1 MSSPAASIADLGQ
14 SIWCDSISRNMIESG
29 DLKRLID
36 LGVTGLTSNPTIF
49 EKAIGQSDDYDKS
62 IYELA
67 NLGKSVD
74 EIYEALVVE
83 DIKAAADLLR
93 PVYDVTE
100 GADGYVSLEV
110 NPHFAH
116 DTENTIR
123 EARRLFLTLDRPNVM
138 MKVPATNEGMP
149 AISQLISENI
159 NVNVTLIFSLEA
171 YSFVRQSYLSGLEGL
186 VKSGGNPATVS
197 SVASFFVSRLDTAVD
212 TLLKDLGGDELKHL
226 EGRAAVA
233 NAKLAYMDFGKDFYS
248 GKFQLLKEK
257 GSKVQRP
264 LWASTSTKNPEYN
277 DLLYVESLIGRDT
290 VNTMPVE
297 TLATFIDHGVV
308 EETLVKSVDESEQLI
323 NSLSEVGISIDE
335 VTSQLLNQGVQ
346 SFSDSFDKLMSN
358 LDSKIYQILN

>member
-1 MSSPAASIADLGQ
+1 M
-14 SIWCDSISRNMIESG
+14 
-29 DLKRLID
+29 
-36 LGVTGLTSNPTIF
+36 
-49 EKAIGQSDDYDKS
+49 
-62 IYELA
+62 
-67 NLGKSVD
+67 
-74 EIYEALVVE
+74 
-83 DIKAAADLLR
+83 
-93 PVYDVTE
+93 
-100 GADGYVSLEV
+100 
-110 NPHFAH
+110 
-116 DTENTIR
+116 
-123 EARRLFLTLDRPNVM
+123 
-138 MKVPATNEGMP
+138 
-149 AISQLISENI
+149 
-159 NVNVTLIFSLEA
+159 
-171 YSFVRQSYLSGLEGL
+171 
-186 VKSGGNPATVS
+186 
-197 SVASFFVSRLDTAVD
+197 
-212 TLLKDLGGDELKHL
+212 KHL